1 MGMFV
6 NVMRRENWIPYVSP
20 SSLLYA
26 SVSAASEGGKTHPR
40 IIHQIE
46 GQTGAL
52 HAVSHTVE
60 ILERLDGALKHPA
73 ASLRVCVSSL

>member
-26 SVSAASEGGKTHPR
+26 SVSAASEGGKNAPPGLYIRSRDRPVPSTPYP
-40 IIHQIE
+40 
-46 GQTGAL
+46 TAL
-52 HAVSHTVE
+52 RSWSAWM
-60 ILERLDGALKHPA
+60 ER
-73 ASLRVCVSSL
+73 